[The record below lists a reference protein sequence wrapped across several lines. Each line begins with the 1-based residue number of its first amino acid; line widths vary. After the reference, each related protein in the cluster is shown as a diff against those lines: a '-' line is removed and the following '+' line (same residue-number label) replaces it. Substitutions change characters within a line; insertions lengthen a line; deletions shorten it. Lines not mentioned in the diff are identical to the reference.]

1 MTMPH
6 HALEVVLTRSAR
18 PVELRAAARS
28 IPLAANHDATRLMA
42 LCRGKTVRRAAH
54 RLRRRLGTH
63 LPIDV
68 ITTHYPDTHGQV
80 LLNVCVPPA
89 TRAVLGQTA
98 EQAGQTPEH
107 MLELALHQRLTQH
120 DREESDRL
128 SRAVNHLLAGTTPA
142 RLLTAVGHALTRT
155 PEQHHGDRH

>member
-1 MTMPH
+1 MVH
-6 HALEVVLTRSAR
+6 HALEVVLTRPAR
-18 PVELRAAARS
+18 PAELHAATRS

-42 LCRGKTVRRAAH
+42 LCPGKTARRAAH

-89 TRAVLGQTA
+89 TRAALGRTA
-98 EQAGQTPEH
+98 EQAGQTSEQ
-107 MLELALHQRLTQH
+107 MLERALRQKLTQC
-120 DREESDRL
+120 DREEADRL
-128 SRAVNHLLAGTTPA
+128 SHAVDHLLTSTTPA
-142 RLLTAVGHALTRT
+142 RLLTAVGHALTRS
-155 PEQHHGDRH
+155 PGAAPW